1 MTDPLYFGDTLLFVA
16 EAVVTGVTPSTYKDC
31 KVLVTLDQTIFH
43 PQGGGQVCIV
53 PRCMWGRHMLGLKTQ
68 FHEF

>member
-16 EAVVTGVTPSTYKDC
+16 EAVVAGVTPSTYKDC
-31 KVLVTLDQTIFH
+31 KVLITLDQTIFH

-53 PRCMWGRHMLGLKTQ
+53 HQDACGGYMFGL
-68 FHEF
+68 H